1 MIIKPMGDNALVVYV
16 GEGISDA
23 SLVKVYGL
31 YNSVIRASSPEI
43 IYSIPAY
50 NSLTIR
56 YDERLTNFQSI
67 SDWLMDLSAND
78 YAKPPSR
85 LHSIG
90 VDYSDQY
97 ALDMDHVCRLTSLSK
112 DEVISYHCDQEYTVY
127 MLGFLPGFAYLG
139 TTHKSLHVPR
149 HDVPRTLV
157 TKGSIGLAGQ
167 QTAIYPVDSPG
178 GWQIIGKALVDVF
191 DTSQDEP
198 FLLSPFDTVHFYP
211 IRR

>member
-1 MIIKPMGDNALVVYV
+1 MIIKPMGDNALVVYL

-23 SLVKVYGL
+23 ILAKVYGL
-31 YNSVIRASSPEI
+31 YNSVISASSQEI

-56 YDERLTNFQSI
+56 YDERLTNFQRI
-67 SDWLMDLSAND
+67 RDWLMDLSAND
-78 YAKPPSR
+78 YNKPPSK
-85 LHSIG
+85 HHNIG
-90 VDYSDQY
+90 VDYGDEF

-112 DEVISYHCDQEYTVY
+112 EEVIAYHSEKEYTVY

-139 TTHKSLHVPR
+139 TTHERLHVPR
-149 HDVPRTLV
+149 HETPRHFV
-157 TKGSIGLAGQ
+157 IKGSIGLAGQ

-178 GWQIIGKALVDVF
+178 GWQIIGKAMVDVF
-191 DTSQDEP
+191 DTSLNEP

-211 IRR
+211 IGR